1 MLNIFYLLLV
11 LCIFGKLYPFWTFLL
26 ICNKHWEWYKQK
38 CFFNTCFWN
47 VTFIVTSV
55 TSFHHIKL
63 PTSKQQIDGIMGFYW
78 WQTHKGIT
86 IQTFNANK
94 KVLKI
99 PKHGLL
105 YMSTIMYCRMQKCT
119 FSHSRWLKSL
129 NLRRQDAKNFKEIL
143 VIH

>member
-1 MLNIFYLLLV
+1 MNEDEQKFPYWNKEMLNIFYLLLV
-11 LCIFGKLYPFWTFLL
+11 LCIFGTLYPFWTFLL

-47 VTFIVTSV
+47 VTLIVTSV

-94 KVLKI
+94 KVWKI
-99 PKHGLL
+99 PKHRLL
-105 YMSTIMYCRMQKCT
+105 YMSTIMYCRNVHFHIADGWKA
-119 FSHSRWLKSL
+119 W
-129 NLRRQDAKNFKEIL
+129 I
-143 VIH
+143 